1 VQRSHIPTNL
11 EAATSNW
18 AENLLHAGKIAFASA
33 ALAVATT
40 TVVPPPAQAM
50 TKADLVQL
58 SYDQVKGT
66 GLAGRC
72 STVEGADSITVKNGD
87 KLVDMCLEPTSFAI
101 EHDFSDKRGVE
112 KKFVQ
117 AHPITRETFT
127 LDAVEGPLEVQ
138 NGNLVFH
145 EQDGM
150 DYNPVTLKDN
160 TRGEGYPMLFNI
172 KDLQAIGIGDKFRP
186 GSVFGGHFNTPSYRT
201 GLFQDPRGRGGTTG
215 YDAFPGL
222 LALHTG
228 MEGDDALYKENNKVF
243 DESPG
248 TIEFEVDQVD
258 DDEIGGTFVSIQ
270 KGDSDRGAHNALNI
284 LVKGVWYARVDEP
297 V

>member
-1 VQRSHIPTNL
+1 MSANK
-11 EAATSNW
+11 W
-18 AENLLHAGKIAFASA
+18 AEDLLNAGKVALASA
-33 ALAVATT
+33 ALAVTATT
-40 TVVPPPAQAM
+40 IVPPQAHAV

-72 STVEGADSITVKNGD
+72 ATVEGQDSITVKNGE
-87 KLVDMCLEPTSFAI
+87 KLVDLCVEPTSFAI
-101 EHDFSDKRGVE
+101 EHDFSDKRGE
-112 KKFVQ
+112 DKHFVA

-145 EQDGM
+145 EKDGM
-150 DYNPVTLKDN
+150 DYNPVTLKDQ

-172 KDLQAIGIGDKFRP
+172 KELEAYGIGDKFRP
-186 GSVFGGHFNTPSYRT
+186 GSVWGGHFNTPSYRT

-222 LALHTG
+222 LALHTS

-243 DESPG
+243 DESAG
-248 TIEFEVDQVD
+248 SIEFKVDQVD
-258 DDEIGGTFVSIQ
+258 DDEIAGTFVSLQ
-270 KGDSDRGAHNALNI
+270 KGDSDRGAHDALNI
-284 LVKGVWYARVDEP
+284 LVKGVWYARVDEN
-297 V
+297 

>member
-1 VQRSHIPTNL
+1 ML
-11 EAATSNW
+11 
-18 AENLLHAGKIAFASA
+18 ASA
-33 ALAVATT
+33 ALAITT
-40 TVVPPPAQAM
+40 STMAPPAAQAV

-72 STVEGADSITVKNGD
+72 ATVAGSDSITVHNGD
-87 KLVDMCLEPTSFAI
+87 KLVDLCVEPTSFAI
-101 EHDFSDKRGVE
+101 EHDFSDKRGE
-112 KKFVQ
+112 QRRFVD

-127 LDAVEGPLEVQ
+127 LDAVEGPLEVK

-145 EQDGM
+145 EKDGM

-160 TRGEGYPMLFNI
+160 TQGEGYPMLFNV
-172 KDLQAIGIGDKFRP
+172 KQLEAIGIGDKFRP
-186 GSVFGGHFNTPSYRT
+186 GSVWGGHFNTPSYRT

-228 MEGDDALYKENNKVF
+228 LEGDDELYKENNKVF
-243 DESPG
+243 DESSG
-248 TIEFEVDQVD
+248 TIEFLVDQVD
-258 DDEIGGTFVSIQ
+258 GDEMAGTFVSIQ
-270 KGDSDRGAHNALNI
+270 KGDSDRGAHDALNI
-284 LVKGVWYARVDEP
+284 LVKGVWYGRVDEKLWSIS
-297 V
+297 

>member
-1 VQRSHIPTNL
+1 
-11 EAATSNW
+11 
-18 AENLLHAGKIAFASA
+18 
-33 ALAVATT
+33 
-40 TVVPPPAQAM
+40 M

-72 STVEGADSITVKNGD
+72 STVEGSDTITVKNGD
-87 KLVDMCLEPTSFAI
+87 KLVDLCVEPTSFAI
-101 EHDFSDKRGVE
+101 EHEFSDKRGVE
-112 KKFVQ
+112 SRFVP

-127 LDAVEGPLEVQ
+127 LDAVEGPLDVQ

-145 EQDGM
+145 EKDGM

-228 MEGDDALYKENNKVF
+228 MEGDDSLYKENNKVF
-243 DESPG
+243 DESSG

-258 DDEIGGTFVSIQ
+258 DDEIGGTFVSVQ
-270 KGDSDRGAHNALNI
+270 KGDSDRGAHDANNI
-284 LVKGVWYARVDEP
+284 LVKGVWYARIDGSAA
-297 V
+297 